1 MANTVYANKVIEAK
15 ANDLLTT
22 AVNTRSLMTVDTA
35 LAAEAG
41 MTKTINV
48 YTYTGEAEELE
59 AGKGNT
65 NRGSISYE
73 GKDYTVKMV
82 QQAFDYFDE
91 DFMKD
96 NTIVDS
102 MLKGANQVMVNK
114 MTADFITEVQ
124 KANLTQEGAISY
136 DTIVDAIAKLNVE
149 DESGLF
155 LVVSPAGKAAL
166 RKDPDYVAARMG
178 EVVYNGQVGAVA
190 GIPVIVSKAIG
201 DDEAFI
207 MSAEAVK
214 LFMKK
219 DVEVEQERDADTRT
233 NSVYL
238 RTAYI
243 CALVDATKI
252 CKITAA

>member
-15 ANDLLTT
+15 AKDLLTT
-22 AVNTRSLMTVDTA
+22 AVNTRSLMTVDTT

-48 YTYTGEAEELE
+48 YTYTGEAEELSVGE
-59 AGKGNT
+59 GNS
-65 NRGSISYE
+65 NRGSIAYV
-73 GKDYTVKMV
+73 GTDYTVKMV
-82 QQAFDYFDE
+82 QQAFDYADE

-114 MTADFITEVQ
+114 MTADFIAEVK
-124 KANLTQEGAISY
+124 KASLSHTAALSY
-136 DTIVDAIAKLNVE
+136 DAVVDAIAKLNVE

-155 LVVSPAGKAAL
+155 LIVSPAGKAAL

-178 EVVYNGQVGAVA
+178 EVVYNGQVGTIC
-190 GIPVIVSKAIG
+190 GIPVIVSKAIEDG
-201 DDEAFI
+201 EAYI

-219 DVEVEQERDADTRT
+219 DVEVEQDRDADTRT

-252 CKITAA
+252 CKIAA